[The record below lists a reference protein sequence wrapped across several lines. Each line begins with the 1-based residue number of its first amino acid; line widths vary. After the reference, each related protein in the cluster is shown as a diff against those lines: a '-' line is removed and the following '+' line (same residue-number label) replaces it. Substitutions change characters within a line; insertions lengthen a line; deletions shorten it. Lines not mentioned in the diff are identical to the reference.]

1 MAVHRTRPALLI
13 GFHLS
18 KEEIFMKRFL
28 SLSILLLIS
37 VQGCG
42 VLPAPDATTTPA
54 PTATQLPTSIPL
66 PTETPTHVPTSTPD
80 RTATAAAE
88 AAQVADSVRKELDDL
103 LGDTEIPY
111 EAGHLAWKQGK
122 PLRVSLKGPSWDYV
136 EVDQDLVG
144 KNFIL
149 KSDVTWEASGII
161 ICGVIFRSEENIEQG
176 KQYKFSYLR
185 LSGLPAWAIEV
196 FEFGQF
202 KNSPTKAQYSNSM
215 NQGNGATNQVLLV
228 AQDEQ
233 FTLFINRVRQGR
245 YYDNS
250 KQRMDGTFAF
260 HGSQDSGEGTCD
272 FENSWVWALK

>member
-1 MAVHRTRPALLI
+1 
-13 GFHLS
+13 
-18 KEEIFMKRFL
+18 MKRFL
-28 SLSILLLIS
+28 CLSILLLIS

-42 VLPAPDATTTPA
+42 VLPMQPATSTPA
-54 PTATQLPTSIPL
+54 PTATPLPTFTPL
-66 PTETPTHVPTSTPD
+66 PTETPTLVPTSTPD
-80 RTATAAAE
+80 NTATAAAE
-88 AAQVADSVRKELDDL
+88 AAEISDSIRKELDGL
-103 LGDTEIPY
+103 LGDTEIAY
-111 EAGHLAWKQGK
+111 EDGHLAWKQGK
-122 PLRVSLKGPSWDYV
+122 PLRVRLKGPSWDYV
-136 EVDQDLVG
+136 EIDQDLVE

-202 KNSPTKAQYSNSM
+202 KNSPTKTQYSNSM

-245 YYDNS
+245 YFDNS

-272 FENSWVWALK
+272 FENSWVWALE